1 MGNERKL
8 RLIQVAKEFKVGLNT
23 ITDFLQKKGIKSDG
37 SPNTLVDSETYAV
50 LEKEFGANRA
60 AGNARDSI
68 RERISL
74 KQTTITLEEAKKQ
87 EREEE
92 KEVVIKSNV
101 ISVKDEIQQPKF
113 LGKIDLSPKPKA
125 APAPKA
131 EAEKPAA
138 QHPAAPAAPAPAQA
152 PKAAAQPAPAPAPAV
167 PEARP
172 AQPAPATQASHA
184 APATP
189 APAAQAAPAEPAK
202 PAAPATPAPTAQAPG
217 QPDAKP
223 AEAPAPAPEPAA
235 PKDNIFRPETVTLTG
250 PQVLGTMDVSGFVAG
265 GKHKR
270 KRLQKEKVDVSKAP
284 RGNAQGGGNKQ
295 GGQGGQ
301 GGQNR
306 PGQGGQNRP
315 GAQNQPKPGEGRRN
329 KNKGKAAPKPIVRP
343 EVSDEE
349 VSKQVKDTLARLTAK
364 GAKSKSAKY
373 RKDKR
378 DAVAERMNEEFEREE
393 QERSTL
399 KVTEFVTV
407 SELATMMNV
416 SPTQVITAC
425 MNLGLMVSINQ
436 RLDAEALVVVAEEFG
451 YKVEFV
457 SVEIQEAINDEGEDK
472 EEDLVPRPPIVTVM
486 GHVDHGKTSLLD
498 NIRKTNVIEG
508 EAGGI
513 TQHIGAYS
521 VVLNGQKI
529 TFLDTPGH
537 EAFTAMRARGAAVTD
552 VAIIIVAADDSVMP
566 QTVEAIN
573 HAQAAGVPM
582 VFAINKIDKPN
593 ANPDHIKEQLSQ
605 MNYLVESWGGKY
617 QDQEV
622 SAKKGLNLD
631 KLLEKVLL
639 EAEMLDLK
647 ANPNKKAQGTV
658 IESTLDKGR
667 GYVSTILVQ
676 SGTLRVGDV
685 ILSGTYT
692 GRVKAMFN
700 ENGKKVEAAG
710 PSTPVQVLGLNG
722 APQAGDTFNVMDDDR
737 SAREIANKR
746 EQLARMQ
753 GIMTQKHVTLDEI
766 GRRIAIGSFKEL
778 NIIVKGDVD
787 GSVEAMSGSLIKLS
801 KETVQVNVIHA
812 AVGQIS
818 ESDVLLAAA
827 SNAII
832 VGFQVRPSASAR
844 RLAEKEE
851 IEIRLY
857 SIIYDAI
864 NDIKDAIEGM
874 LEPVMKEEIVAS
886 VEVLEIFKITKV
898 GTVAGCMVRE
908 GKLQRSTP
916 IRVIRD
922 GIVIYTG
929 KLGSL
934 KRFKDDVKEV
944 VVGQDCGLNIES
956 FNDIRVGDIVEGYEQ
971 VEVKRK

>member
-1 MGNERKL
+1 MNNEKKL

-23 ITDFLQKKGIKSDG
+23 ITDFLHKKGVTIDG
-37 SPNTLVDSETYAV
+37 SPNTQISADVYAIV
-50 LEKEFGANRA
+50 EKEFGANRPS
-60 AGNARDSI
+60 GNE
-68 RERISL
+68 RESVREKISL
-74 KQTTITLEEAKKQ
+74 KQTTVSIDKDAK
-87 EREEE
+87 EE
-92 KEVVIKSNV
+92 KKESAPKSGVIDVKSE
-101 ISVKDEIQQPKF
+101 ISQPKI
-113 LGKIDLSPKPKA
+113 LGKIDLDKKNEPVKAKAEEEKPKEPEAKAEPKPEVKAEKPAAAEPAPAPKQEQPTGKPKA
-125 APAPKA
+125 EKHDAPAPKA
-131 EAEKPAA
+131 E
-138 QHPAAPAAPAPAQA
+138 
-152 PKAAAQPAPAPAPAV
+152 
-167 PEARP
+167 
-172 AQPAPATQASHA
+172 
-184 APATP
+184 TP
-189 APAAQAAPAEPAK
+189 K
-202 PAAPATPAPTAQAPG
+202 PAAPKTETAKKPESRQPQQAP
-217 QPDAKP
+217 KP
-223 AEAPAPAPEPAA
+223 AGK
-235 PKDNIFRPETVTLTG
+235 PKEEKRDVAVFRPTETPTLAG
-250 PQVLGTMDVSGFVAG
+250 PQILGKIDVTGMVPG

-270 KRLQKEKVDVSKAP
+270 KRLDKEKVDVN
-284 RGNAQGGGNKQ
+284 RQNNGNK
-295 GGQGGQ
+295 GGQQKKDNNGFGKPLD
-301 GGQNR
+301 GKKKKEKK
-306 PGQGGQNRP
+306 
-315 GAQNQPKPGEGRRN
+315 NQPKPV
-329 KNKGKAAPKPIVRP
+329 IRP

-349 VSKQVKDTLARLTAK
+349 VSKQIKDTLARLTSK
-364 GAKSKSAKY
+364 NVKSKGAKY
-373 RKDKR
+373 RKEKR
-378 DAVAERMNEEFEREE
+378 EEVRERMNEEYAREE
-393 QERSTL
+393 QERKIL

-407 SELATMMNV
+407 SELATMMNI
-416 SPTQVITAC
+416 SPMEVISAC

-451 YKVEFV
+451 FKTEFV
-457 SVEIQEAINDEGEDK
+457 SVEIQEAIDDTDENASDEDM
-472 EEDLVPRPPIVTVM
+472 VPRPPIVTVM

-498 NIRKTNVIEG
+498 NIRKTNVIAG

-521 VVLNGQKI
+521 VELNGQKI

-537 EAFTAMRARGAAVTD
+537 EAFTAMRARGAKITD
-552 VAIIIVAADDSVMP
+552 VAIIIVAADDNVMP

-593 ANPDHIKEQLSQ
+593 ANPDHIKEQLAN
-605 MNYLVESWGGKY
+605 MNYLVEDWGGKY
-617 QDQEV
+617 QSQDI

-639 EAEMLDLK
+639 EAELLELK
-647 ANPNKKAQGTV
+647 ANPNKKAKGAV

-667 GYVSTILVQ
+667 GYVATILVQ
-676 SGTLRVGDV
+676 DGTLRVGDV
-685 ILSGTYT
+685 VLSGTYT
-692 GRVKAMFN
+692 GRVKAMFD
-700 ENGKKVEAAG
+700 ENGNKVTEAG
-710 PSTPVQVLGLNG
+710 PSTPVQLLGLNG
-722 APQAGDTFNVMDDDR
+722 APQAGDSFNVMDDDR

-746 EQLARMQ
+746 EQLQRMQ

-832 VGFQVRPSASAR
+832 VGFQVRPSAAAR
-844 RLAEKEE
+844 KTAEKEE

-874 LEPVMKEEIVAS
+874 LEPVMKEEIVCS
-886 VEVLEIFKITKV
+886 IEVLEIFKISKV
-898 GTVAGCMVRE
+898 GTVAGCIVRE
-908 GKLQRSTP
+908 GKLQRNTP

-922 GIVIYTG
+922 GIVIHTG
-929 KLGSL
+929 RLGSL

-944 VVGQDCGLNIES
+944 TVGQDCGLNIES
-956 FNDIRVGDIVEGYEQ
+956 YNDIRVGDIVEGYEQ

>member
-101 ISVKDEIQQPKF
+101 ISVKDEIQQPKI

-125 APAPKA
+125 APAPAPAPKA
-131 EAEKPAA
+131 EPVKPAELPRAAQPAPAAAPVEAPKPAAKPEPAAEKPAA
-138 QHPAAPAAPAPAQA
+138 PEVKAAPAAPAAPA
-152 PKAAAQPAPAPAPAV
+152 AAAATAAPAVTEKPAPAAAPAPAAT
-167 PEARP
+167 
-172 AQPAPATQASHA
+172 PATTPAA
-184 APATP
+184 APA
-189 APAAQAAPAEPAK
+189 AAPK
-202 PAAPATPAPTAQAPG
+202 
-217 QPDAKP
+217 
-223 AEAPAPAPEPAA
+223 PEPTA

-284 RGNAQGGGNKQ
+284 KGNTPGGNRQGGN
-295 GGQGGQ
+295 QGGQ

-306 PGQGGQNRP
+306 PGGP
-315 GAQNQPKPGEGRRN
+315 GQNQPRPGEGRRN

-393 QERSTL
+393 MERSTL

-416 SPTQVITAC
+416 TPTQVITAC

-457 SVEIQEAINDEGEDK
+457 SVEIQEAINDDNEDK

-521 VVLNGQKI
+521 VELNGQKI

-622 SAKKGLNLD
+622 SAKKGMNLD

-676 SGTLRVGDV
+676 SGTLHVGDV

-700 ENGKKVEAAG
+700 ENGKKVESAG

-722 APQAGDTFNVMDDDR
+722 APQAGDTFNVMEDDR

-746 EQLARMQ
+746 EQLQRMQ

-787 GSVEAMSGSLIKLS
+787 GSIEAMSGSLIKLS

-844 RLAEKEE
+844 KLAEKEE

-886 VEVLEIFKITKV
+886 VEVLEIFKISKV
-898 GTVAGCMVRE
+898 GTVAGCVVRE
-908 GKLQRSTP
+908 GRLQRNTP

-944 VVGQDCGLNIES
+944 TNGQDCGLNIES

>member
-101 ISVKDEIQQPKF
+101 ISVKDEIQQPKI

-125 APAPKA
+125 APTPAPAPKA
-131 EAEKPAA
+131 EPVKPAEQPRAAQPAPAGAPVEAPKPAAKPEPAAEKPAA
-138 QHPAAPAAPAPAQA
+138 PEVKTAPAAPAAPAAAAATAAQA
-152 PKAAAQPAPAPAPAV
+152 ETGKPAPAAAPAPAAT
-167 PEARP
+167 
-172 AQPAPATQASHA
+172 PATTLAA
-184 APATP
+184 APA
-189 APAAQAAPAEPAK
+189 AAAAPAPK
-202 PAAPATPAPTAQAPG
+202 
-217 QPDAKP
+217 
-223 AEAPAPAPEPAA
+223 PEPAA

-284 RGNAQGGGNKQ
+284 KGNTPGGNRQGGNQ
-295 GGQGGQ
+295 GGQGS
-301 GGQNR
+301 QNR
-306 PGQGGQNRP
+306 PGGP
-315 GAQNQPKPGEGRRN
+315 GQNQPRPGEGRRN
-329 KNKGKAAPKPIVRP
+329 QNKGKAAPKPIVRP

-393 QERSTL
+393 MERSTL

-416 SPTQVITAC
+416 TPTQVITAC

-457 SVEIQEAINDEGEDK
+457 SVEIQEAINDDNEDK

-521 VVLNGQKI
+521 VELNGQKI

-622 SAKKGLNLD
+622 SAKKGMNLD

-676 SGTLRVGDV
+676 SGTLHVGDV

-700 ENGKKVEAAG
+700 ENGKKVESAG

-722 APQAGDTFNVMDDDR
+722 APQAGDTFNVMEDDR

-746 EQLARMQ
+746 EQLQRMQ

-787 GSVEAMSGSLIKLS
+787 GSIEAMSGSLIKLS

-844 RLAEKEE
+844 KLAEKEE

-886 VEVLEIFKITKV
+886 VEVLEIFKISKV
-898 GTVAGCMVRE
+898 GTVAGCVVRE
-908 GKLQRSTP
+908 GRLQRNTP

-944 VVGQDCGLNIES
+944 TNGQDCGLNIES